1 MKKPAIMKITTQ
13 LFVFLLSFFLGLS
26 NLAAKEFAL
35 ISGQVTDEKGEFLP
49 FVNVALM
56 DASSGALLTGAVT
69 TDDGKFQIESV
80 NSGEV
85 RLMISSIGFET
96 FQSEPFEIK
105 PGTNKDFGAIAI
117 KEEANNLSEVTVRA
131 TRPEIIVE
139 ADKTTVNVE
148 GTVMAEGNT
157 ALDVIA
163 RSPGV
168 YVDQDNNINLNGRP
182 GVTVMINDRQT
193 YMSAADLAS
202 FLRSMPADNIKSIEI
217 INNPSSRFDAEGG
230 AGVINIVLKKN
241 NIDGIFGNVNLGGM
255 YNGIYGPNTGVSVNV
270 KKGKWTNQ
278 ASLNYNEFNFLN
290 ELDIERNFQLEQGV
304 SNFQQR
310 SDIGMYNRSLFFN
323 GASDYEFNKNH
334 SVGFNVQASRYNGED
349 LGNSFTE
356 INNPGTEDVFF
367 LKSDNDTGSKN
378 KRLFGNFHYVGLLDS
393 TGTKLTSDIDFTKMV
408 SSSTSLLSNS
418 SWVNENE
425 NQSARDFILTLNDMD
440 YNIFTAKVDFTK
452 PLGKGRV
459 LEAGLKGSWVK
470 SDNNL
475 DLSKAEEEE
484 PFQPDPNSNRFIYEE
499 NVLAAYTSYKSK
511 FSEKVSFQAGLRTEY
526 SDITGT
532 SVTLDQ
538 VNQQRYIDLFPSL
551 YVQQKVS
558 KDYQIIYNANR
569 RISRPN
575 YRLLNPFIFY
585 IDPLTTEVGNPNLR
599 PQYAHNLEMNHV
611 LKGAY
616 QFTVGYSMTTDVF
629 QQIFTQ
635 DEESRTT
642 TTFTAN
648 LDKSHVFNVRA
659 MIPVEIRP
667 WWNTSNMLQLTNSK
681 WKSMIG
687 DALLDVSQTSFM
699 LRSQHTLN
707 LPGGFKAE
715 LMGIYMG
722 PSQYGQ
728 AMIKGFGWVDAGV
741 TKTMM
746 KEKLTLTVNAT
757 DLFASQIIRAD
768 VQFDNIDTQFRQYR
782 STQGVRF
789 TLRYKFARGESFR
802 VANRTGSSE
811 ERDRLD

>member
-1 MKKPAIMKITTQ
+1 MKISTQ
-13 LFVFLLSFFLGLS
+13 LFVAVFSFFLGIS
-26 NLAAKEFAL
+26 HLAAKEFAH
-35 ISGQVTDEKGEFLP
+35 ISGRVADEKGEFLP
-49 FVNVALM
+49 FANVALM
-56 DASSGALLTGAVT
+56 DAKSGALLTGAVSAE
-69 TDDGKFQIESV
+69 DGTFLIESAL
-80 NSGEV
+80 SGEV
-85 RLMISSIGFET
+85 RLMVSSIGFET

-105 PGTNKDFGAIAI
+105 PGLNKDFGIIQI
-117 KEEANNLSEVTVRA
+117 KEEANSLSEVTIRA

-139 ADKTTVNVE
+139 ADKTTVNIE

-157 ALDVIA
+157 ALDVIS

-168 YVDQDNNINLNGRP
+168 YVDENNNIVLNGRS
-182 GVTVMINDRQT
+182 GVLVMINDRQT
-193 YMSAADLAS
+193 YMSANDLAS

-241 NIDGIFGNVNLGGM
+241 NIDGIFGNAHVGGM
-255 YNGIYGPNTGVSVNV
+255 YNGIYGPNAGVSVNV

-290 ELDIERNFQLEQGV
+290 ELDIERNFQLDQGI

-310 SDIGMYNRSLFFN
+310 SDIGMYNRSFFFN

-334 SVGFNVQASRYNGED
+334 SVGFNVQASQYNGED
-349 LGNSFTE
+349 LGKSLTE
-356 INNPGTEDVFF
+356 INNPGTEDLFF
-367 LKSDNDTGSKN
+367 LRSNNDSDSHN
-378 KRLFGNFHYVGLLDS
+378 KRLFGNFHYVGILDS
-393 TGTKLTSDIDFTKMV
+393 LGTKLTSDIDFTKMV

-418 SWVNENE
+418 NWINEDE
-425 NQSARDFILTLNDMD
+425 NLSARDFILTLNDMD
-440 YNIFTAKVDFTK
+440 YSIFTAKVDFIR

-475 DLSKAEEEE
+475 DLSRAIEEE

-538 VNQQRYIDLFPSL
+538 INKQRYIDFFPSL
-551 YVQQKVS
+551 YVQQKVN

-575 YRLLNPFIFY
+575 YRLLNPFIYY
-585 IDPLTTEVGNPNLR
+585 IDPLTTEVGNPHLR
-599 PQYAHNLEMNHV
+599 PQYAHNFEMNHV

-616 QFTVGYSMTTDVF
+616 QFTLGYSMTTDVF

-642 TTFTAN
+642 TTFTDN

-699 LRSQHTLN
+699 IRSQHTMN

-715 LMGIYMG
+715 LMGMYIG
-722 PSQYGQ
+722 PAQYGQ
-728 AMIKGFGWVDAGV
+728 ATIKGFGWVDAGV
-741 TKTMM
+741 TKSFM
-746 KEKLTLTVNAT
+746 KEKLTLTVNGT
-757 DLFASQIIRAD
+757 DLFATQIIRAD
-768 VQFDNIDTQFRQYR
+768 VQFDKIDTQFRQYR

-802 VANRTGSSE
+802 VASRSGSTE